1 MPSALSDLE
10 ILQSR
15 SLSKA
20 VQDEILRLIQ
30 EGAFEAG
37 QPIREIDIA
46 RRLGVS
52 RGPVREAF
60 RGLEEAKLLR
70 LTKNRGVSV
79 REISKSE
86 AVELYELRA
95 ALDGVTGEMLA
106 PKMTEAQ
113 TGELYRLIAE
123 MDDIITAGDASG
135 YFSRNIHFHDRI
147 VEMGGNRKLLEMYR
161 RLMNEMHLMRRYGI
175 VRSGSAAISNQEH
188 RRIVDALAGRDAAK
202 ATKFM
207 REHVMNGM
215 SRFMSA
221 IPSETESA
229 PGTSKG

>member
-37 QPIREIDIA
+37 QQLREVDVA
-46 RRLGVS
+46 KRLGVS

-79 REISKSE
+79 REITKDE
-86 AVELYELRA
+86 AFELYQLRAGLDGIAGELLAPNITDPQVVELN
-95 ALDGVTGEMLA
+95 D
-106 PKMTEAQ
+106 
-113 TGELYRLIAE
+113 LIAE
-123 MDDIITAGDASG
+123 MDMIIAKGDAAG
-135 YFSRNIHFHDRI
+135 YFSRNIGFHDRI
-147 VEMGGNRKLLEMYR
+147 VEMSGNGKLLEIYR
-161 RLMNEMHLMRRYGI
+161 RLMNEMHLMRRHGI
-175 VRSGSAAISNQEH
+175 VHGGAALSNQEH
-188 RRIVDALAGRDAAK
+188 RRIVDALTDRDTV
-202 ATKFM
+202 ATTTAM
-207 REHVMNGM
+207 REHVMSGM
-215 SRFMSA
+215 NRFMSA
-221 IPSETESA
+221 PSEDADSGQSPA
-229 PGTSKG
+229 KK